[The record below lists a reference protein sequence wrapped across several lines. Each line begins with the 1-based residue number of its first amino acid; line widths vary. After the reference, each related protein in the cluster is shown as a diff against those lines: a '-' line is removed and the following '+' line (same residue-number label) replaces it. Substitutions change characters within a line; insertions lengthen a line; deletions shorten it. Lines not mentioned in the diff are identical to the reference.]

1 MGTSVRRLLL
11 MENKKIQTMSKEK
24 KTSTESKSV
33 IKENLSVVPLD
44 NSTTVIFE
52 IAKLEKSP
60 RTIHNK

>member
-52 IAKLEKSP
+52 IAKLEESP